1 MTTSLKDRLKFL
13 PMTAWI
19 FPTISGFLLISN
31 FPDEDAPVTAR
42 TLFMIATAV
51 VIALGGVIAVLSGI
65 MSALVARLDE
75 EKDASGGGTR
85 LRDDRQGETVEP

>member
-19 FPTISGFLLISN
+19 FPTISSFALVSN
-31 FPDEDAPVTAR
+31 FPDEGAPVTAQ
-42 TLFMIATAV
+42 TLFMIAIAV
-51 VIALGGVIAVLSGI
+51 VVTLGGVIAVLSGI

-75 EKDASGGGTR
+75 GEDASGGGTQ
-85 LRDDRQGETVEP
+85 LRDDRPSEPVEP